1 MKIAAAYI
9 RVSTDD
15 QTELSPDSQI
25 KNIREYAKS
34 HDMIVPDEYV
44 FRDDGISG
52 RTTAKR
58 PDFNRMI
65 ATAKQKTKPFEC
77 ILVWKFSR
85 FARNRE
91 DAVVYKSMLRK
102 NGIDVISIS
111 EPVGDDKMSVILE
124 AMLEAMDEYYSINL
138 SEEVRRGMLESL
150 SRGNCVTVAPF
161 GYDKIDRR
169 FIINEKQAE
178 IVRRIFSDFINGKD
192 RLTICREINAEGART
207 KNGNLFDRRRISYI
221 IANPVYKGCIR
232 YTPGAKASQYMYK
245 RNSENTIVVKGFHEP
260 IVSPEIWELA
270 NNHLK
275 QLDIINKKFHP
286 EAARKHEIMLR
297 GLLRCSSCGATM
309 VYTSNGYQC
318 GFYVRGRCNV
328 SHYVRER
335 KINEAVVNAIRTLN
349 IGECE
354 IEPPKIEY
362 KPIDNTDKLIMQAKA
377 KLRRCKDAYEAGV
390 DSLAEYKENKDK
402 LTAEIEHLQ
411 ALKTKP
417 PQKDVKPI
425 LEKKRIEF
433 LKLFDSDS
441 LTQQQLNNVL
451 KEFIS
456 HIDYDKQRE
465 HITIFLNPLL

>member
-25 KNIREYAKS
+25 KNIREYAKN

-58 PDFNRMI
+58 PEFNRMI

-150 SRGNCVTVAPF
+150 SRGNCVTSPPF
-161 GYDKIDRR
+161 GYDKKDRL
-169 FIINEKQAE
+169 FIINEQQAE
-178 IVRRIFSDFINGKD
+178 IVRRIYTDFANGKD

-207 KNGNLFDRRRISYI
+207 RNGNLFDRRQIQYI
-221 IANPVYKGCIR
+221 LSNPVYKGYIR
-232 YTPGAKASQYMYK
+232 YTPGAKASQTEYK
-245 RNSENTIVVKGFHEP
+245 HHKDKTLIFKGVHEP
-260 IVSPEIWELA
+260 IIDPELWDIVNERLQKLRIRDTA
-270 NNHLK
+270 N
-275 QLDIINKKFHP
+275 HP
-286 EAARKHEIMLR
+286 EAARKHELMLR
-297 GLLRCSSCGATM
+297 GLLRCSTCGAVM
-309 VYTSNGYQC
+309 VYTTNGYQC
-318 GFYVRGRCNV
+318 GKYVRGKCNV
-328 SHYVRER
+328 SHYIREH
-335 KINEAVVNAIRTLN
+335 KINEAVINSLRTLN
-349 IGECE
+349 IGDCI
-354 IEPPKIEY
+354 IEPPKSEY
-362 KPIDNTDKLIMQAKA
+362 KPTDNTDKLIMQAKA
-377 KLRRCKDAYEAGV
+377 KLKRFKDAYAAGI
-390 DSLAEYKENKDK
+390 DSIAEYKENKAK
-402 LTAEIEHLQ
+402 VTAELERLQ
-411 ALKTKP
+411 ALKSKP
-417 PQKDVKPI
+417 PKRDSKPI
-425 LEKKRIEF
+425 IETKRIEF
-433 LKLFDSDS
+433 LQIFDGGEIDQQRLNHILSD
-441 LTQQQLNNVL
+441 
-451 KEFIS
+451 FIS
-456 HIDYDKQRE
+456 KIIYDKQRE
-465 HITIFLNPLL
+465 NITIFLNPEL